1 MDVQGLGATVARYA
15 RAARYTVE
23 SGTYKDT
30 AKRLGQRVSSSHH
43 AYGLKRDL
51 TLPHETP
58 VAKIPIAVRPLT
70 DADVPRILDEHA
82 EVDEA
87 ERWER
92 HTRVRLLER
101 GIGSPYV
108 AVDPDDDPCYVQW
121 LFGPR
126 ENDEVRE
133 FFHGIFPELGA
144 DEALLEGA
152 FTPTRHQGK
161 RIMSAGMSM
170 IAEKAAD
177 LGARH
182 VLTFVGVENIA
193 SLKGC
198 ERAGFLPAIDRWETR
213 RLGRLR
219 VEFRPMDA
227 DEVERARVL
236 KPSSS

>member
-1 MDVQGLGATVARYA
+1 MDVQGIGAAAARYA
-15 RAARYTVE
+15 RAARYTVA
-23 SGTYKDT
+23 SGTYRDT
-30 AKRLGQRVSSSHH
+30 ARRLARRASSTTH
-43 AYGLKRDL
+43 AYGLARDL
-51 TLPHETP
+51 TAPHETP
-58 VAKIPIAVRPLT
+58 LAKIPISVRRLT

-101 GIGSPYV
+101 GIGTPYV

-121 LFGPR
+121 LFGSG
-126 ENDEVRE
+126 ENDAIRD
-133 FFHGIFPELGA
+133 FFHGIFPELRA

-152 FTPTRHQGK
+152 FTPTRHQGR

-177 LGARH
+177 LGARR
-182 VLTFVGVENIA
+182 VLTFVGVDNIA

-198 ERAGFLPAIDRWETR
+198 ERAGFLPAIHRCETR

-219 VEFRPMDA
+219 VDFRTMSA
-227 DEVERARVL
+227 AEVEQARVL
-236 KPSSS
+236 KP